1 MRKSNRDYHKTIN
14 AAIQSL
20 IALLTSSGA
29 YASCISLSTNSTVVG
44 IVNDCITWTGG
55 NLTLTSAGTISTSGD
70 VAISASGS
78 VGTLL
83 NNGLVA
89 STSTHAVVNTG
100 TISIVNNSTVSGG
113 DAGILNNGQILSLVN
128 AGTGSITGT
137 FNGIQNTSTI
147 VSLNNS
153 GVINGSSI
161 ISSGISNN
169 GQIDTLTNSGT
180 ISSGNYGIKNQGSIG
195 NIVNDGSVTG
205 IYNSGTIGTIGN
217 DGHVSGNY
225 HGIYNAGGTISTL
238 SNTGSISGTND
249 GIVNLGNIGTLYN
262 TGTISNTTNAVHNDT
277 GSIGTLINSGTMSGT
292 TSGVF
297 NYHTNIGAINNSGR
311 ISGDQYALYNS
322 AATISSLTNT
332 GTISS
337 SGFAIYN
344 DAGGVM
350 GPIVNSGI
358 ILGDIYSA
366 SSLTIAGGANSTIGK
381 LTGYA
386 SDGSTSSIGS
396 ISISSGDLTFNS
408 GNLLLNDHVTISSG
422 ALNNTGSALYLANSI
437 TVNGDYNQSA
447 AASLHSYVTGANTYG
462 QLVVNGTATIALG
475 SSIHL
480 ISQNYAFAN
489 GQRYVVIK
497 ATAGNYNAPGLTY
510 EAAGYSGTVTGST
523 ETEGGY
529 TNLVLTLGQNSGSGG
544 NPSTPAAQATT
555 YNALSALN
563 GLQRYAGTSNAALLN
578 LYNASLAIGSTAEGN
593 RVGEQLSPHQNASA
607 SYATSAATFDM
618 LSVIGRHLGSGSAI
632 AQSGGSSG
640 ISAGEA
646 GPSDAVWGQAFG
658 GHASQGMSHDVSGYR
673 ANYSGAVFGYDRAVN
688 NDWRAGGAL
697 SYSYTNVNGT
707 DNVQGSNSNVAS
719 IGLTAYASYVAP
731 TWYSNLYAT
740 IAGQR
745 YNTQRVIGFTGYN
758 GTANG
763 KFNGQQYVLNA
774 EFGYPLALQ
783 NDWTLTPVANLS
795 YSHQRQS
802 GYTESGGNGAAL
814 QVNAA
819 RSEAIKSGLG
829 ARLDTKLQTR
839 WGDVVPYAQLV
850 WNHQYNDS
858 RMAISAAY
866 AADASNTGFTS
877 LGSSPAKNTA
887 NLTLGATLLRANDTS
902 LTAYY
907 ALSKASHYTN
917 QAVSLRFRQAF

>member
-1 MRKSNRDYHKTIN
+1 MGKSNRKYHKPIN

-44 IVNDCITWTGG
+44 IVEDCINWTGG

-100 TISIVNNSTVSGG
+100 TINIVNNRKVSGG
-113 DAGILNNGQILSLVN
+113 DAGILNNGQILSLLN

-137 FNGIQNTSTI
+137 VYGIQNTGTI

-153 GVINGSSI
+153 GVITGSSS
-161 ISSGISNN
+161 ISS
-169 GQIDTLTNSGT
+169 
-180 ISSGNYGIKNQGSIG
+180 
-195 NIVNDGSVTG
+195 G

-217 DGHVSGNY
+217 DGRVSGNY
-225 HGIYNAGGTISTL
+225 HGIYNDGGIISTL

-262 TGTISNTTNAVHNDT
+262 TGTISNTTNAVYNDT
-277 GSIGTLINSGTMSGT
+277 GTIGTLINSGTLSGT

-297 NYHTNIGAINNSGR
+297 NYYTNIGAINNSGR
-311 ISGDQYALYNS
+311 MSGDQYAIYNS

-337 SGFAIYN
+337 TGYAIYN
-344 DAGGVM
+344 DAGGVI

-358 ILGDIYSA
+358 ILGNIDSA
-366 SSLTIAGGANSTIGK
+366 SSLTFAGGANSTIGK
-381 LTGYA
+381 LTGYT

-396 ISISSGDLTFNS
+396 ISISSGNLTFNG
-408 GNLLLNDHVTISSG
+408 GNLLLNDHVTVSSG
-422 ALNNTGSALYLANSI
+422 ALNNTGSTLYLANSI
-437 TVNGDYNQSA
+437 TINGNYNQSA
-447 AASLHSYVTGANTYG
+447 TASLHSYVTGANTYG
-462 QLVVNGTATIALG
+462 QLVVNGTANIASG

-480 ISQNYAFAN
+480 INQNYAFAN

-497 ATAGNYNAPGLTY
+497 ATAGNYNASGLTY
-510 EAAGYSGTVTGST
+510 VATGYSGTVTGSA
-523 ETEGGY
+523 ETEGSY
-529 TNLVLTLGQNSGSGG
+529 TNLVLTLSQSSGM
-544 NPSTPAAQATT
+544 NPSTQATT

-578 LYNASLAIGSTAEGN
+578 LYNASLAIGSTAEGD

-646 GPSDAVWGQAFG
+646 GPSNAVWGQAFG

-719 IGLTAYASYVAP
+719 IGLTAYASYVAS

-740 IAGQR
+740 VAGQR

-758 GTANG
+758 GRTNG

-774 EFGYPLALQ
+774 EFGYPLTLQ

-866 AADASNTGFTS
+866 AADASDTGFTS

-887 NLTLGATLLRANDTS
+887 NLTLGATLLRSNDTS

-907 ALSKASHYTN
+907 ALTKASHYTN